1 MSKKNIVTTVVI
13 ALVCLAGGFFGGMQ
27 YQKKKGISAADIQ
40 AMSQEQ
46 RQALLQGFRNG
57 GGGGAAFFQGT
68 GGRRGGGQGGGGG
81 FTAGQIISKDDK
93 SITVKAMDGSSK
105 IVFYSGSTTVGKAT
119 QGTSSDLINGE
130 QVVVTGTANS
140 DGSVTAQNIQIR
152 PEMQT
157 QPSGQ

>member
-46 RQALLQGFRNG
+46 RQALLQGFRN
-57 GGGGAAFFQGT
+57 
-68 GGRRGGGQGGGGG
+68 GGGQGGGGG